1 MKNGLIEEDGGLVFY
16 QDGEPRHAG
25 AIRENGAIYYIGKG
39 GRAVRGT
46 HNVHHE
52 MTNGILKRGTYTFGE
67 DYKLIPDSYI
77 PPKKEKGHKKKAA
90 KRMSVTRKLLI
101 VAAVIALL
109 AAEIVIAWTLLDKEP
124 EEEGEE
130 PAAEMVLP
138 EFENDVPLCASIY
151 KQAYDGKISIEDA
164 LSAGEPYR
172 PLPFEYRLPDGDG
185 TLLISEYSDLRDAR
199 EYILSAKETSLSID
213 NLKTGT
219 AYYYKVTVGSESYPG
234 SFRTAKSTRF
244 LSLPGL
250 FNTRDI
256 GGYLTLDGKRVREG
270 MLIRGTEADGLGGTA
285 DGKCYF
291 LKDKAAAEPFGFAF
305 EMDLRSEVRFEDGYR
320 SRLGDGVVHKQ
331 YGSGLSYKE
340 IFTDKGKETVKEIFA
355 DLADPQNYPL
365 YLHCTDGADRTG
377 TVAFLIE
384 GALGI
389 PEKQMTDDYML
400 TGAFVDGFE
409 DNVRINGLFGGLESY
424 EGSTVNEKIENYL
437 LGAGVTAE
445 QIRSIR
451 NLLLED
457 A

>member
-16 QDGEPRHAG
+16 QDDEPRHAG

-39 GRAVRGT
+39 GRAVRGV
-46 HNVHHE
+46 HNVHSE

-109 AAEIVIAWTLLDKEP
+109 AAEIVIAWILYDKEP
-124 EEEGEE
+124 EEEVGGQT
-130 PAAEMVLP
+130 AELVLP
-138 EFENDVPLCASIY
+138 SFENEVPLCVSAFR
-151 KQAYDGKISIEDA
+151 QAYDGTISIRDA
-164 LSAGEPYR
+164 LAAGEPYR
-172 PLPFEYRLPDGDG
+172 PFVFEYQLPDRDG
-185 TLLISEYSDLRDAR
+185 TLLLGEYSDLRDAR
-199 EYILSAKETSLSID
+199 EYVLSAKEKSLSID
-213 NLKTGT
+213 NLKTGAT
-219 AYYYKVTVGSESYPG
+219 YYYKVTVGDETYPG
-234 SFRTAKSTRF
+234 SFCTAKSTRF
-244 LSLPGL
+244 LSLPGVY
-250 FNTRDI
+250 NTRDV
-256 GGYLTLDGKRVREG
+256 GGYTTIDGKKVREG
-270 MLIRGTEADGLGGTA
+270 MLIRGTEVDGLGGTA

-291 LKDKAAAEPFGFAF
+291 LKEKEAAEPFGFAF
-305 EMDLRSEVRFEDGYR
+305 EMDLRSEIRFEDGYR